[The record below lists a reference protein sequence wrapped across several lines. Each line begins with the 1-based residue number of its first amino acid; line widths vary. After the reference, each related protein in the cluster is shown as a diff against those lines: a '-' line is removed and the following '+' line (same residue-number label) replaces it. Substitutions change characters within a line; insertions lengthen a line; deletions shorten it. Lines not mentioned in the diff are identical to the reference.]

1 MDWTKV
7 VTQPLGLGGFA
18 LALVFAL
25 VGRGAKSDKTP
36 WLKPAAFAMA
46 GVALVGGLT
55 LAFQQGEGAKPRPQ
69 LAAPPVTSGPVSV
82 SASGCGVATY
92 SSSGSGVIQTNCA
105 PLPGAAP
112 SAPTGPAAAAASR

>member
-18 LALVFAL
+18 LALVFAV

-46 GVALVGGLT
+46 SLALLGGLT
-55 LAFQQGEGAKPRPQ
+55 LAFQQGEGAKPQ
-69 LAAPPVTSGPVSV
+69 MQSTAPPVTSGPVSV

-92 SSSGSGVIQTNCA
+92 GSSGSGAIRTNCA
-105 PLPGAAP
+105 PLPTATP
-112 SAPTGPAAAAASR
+112 SAPTGPAAAALTR